1 MSDLGSDAGSTS
13 LDLTAKTLEA
23 LLRLFE
29 KIFEAWQRAPERAEH
44 KLKLKQAKTEEEK
57 VKAIKRLDGKTGFI
71 KHKML
76 SNTGQPLTVCGIH
89 LTKEEIKQFNSICS
103 REGILFSTISNLQL
117 KKEGEKAFVGIECRT
132 SDLEKLRAAVD
143 RFNDEKRQEFIDNK
157 IKSIMGKGELSEQ
170 DYADLRLL
178 TGQKESMH
186 KDYCNR
192 LNAEIQDN
200 VIQNAYDESKL
211 KPMDISE
218 ALNRHTGRYIDKD
231 QHSIIADAINP
242 NKIIKCHGYDD
253 KDPQTGE
260 NYIKT
265 DYEVYN
271 GNKCL
276 LRTTDGRFAGKPINY
291 WGNQKKEIE
300 EAADFSGTYYKFYSE
315 NEYKLWYEYVN
326 KQNIEELSEMDK
338 PAENK
343 DFSRCI
349 DIGMEKLKE
358 NGVELKENILYDKE
372 SNQPLQVIISDKSL
386 DRNKRSIVAESIIVG
401 KQIENYKEIQEL
413 RNRLDLSKAEMII
426 AKPESKEYAEAKV
439 KTENLENRLLK
450 AYELDNNLVNERK
463 DINAVQSMQQV
474 EQELGRENG
483 DGRDDIEEDSKHT
496 SLEKVKEEIN
506 KEKISSM
513 TKENGNLQMGS
524 QEKIAD
530 LKTERMLSSR

>member
-13 LDLTAKTLEA
+13 LNLTAKTLEA

-44 KLKLKQAKTEEEK
+44 KLKLKQAKTEKEK

-103 REGILFSTISNLQL
+103 REGILFSTISNSQL

-157 IKSIMGKGELSEQ
+157 IKSIMEKGELSEQ

-178 TGQKESMH
+178 TEQKELMH

-192 LNAEIQDN
+192 FNAEIQDN

-242 NKIIKCHGYDD
+242 NKIIRCHGYDD

-338 PAENK
+338 PAESK

>member
-13 LDLTAKTLEA
+13 LNLTAKTLEA

-178 TGQKESMH
+178 TGQKELMH

-291 WGNQKKEIE
+291 WGKQKKEIE

-338 PAENK
+338 PAESK

-372 SNQPLQVIISDKSL
+372 SSQPLQVIISDKSL

-426 AKPESKEYAEAKV
+426 EKPESKEYAEAKV

-450 AYELDNNLVNERK
+450 AYEIDNNLVNERK
-463 DINAVQSMQQV
+463 DINAVQSIQQM

-506 KEKISSM
+506 KEKISTM

>member
-13 LDLTAKTLEA
+13 LNLTAKTLEA

-178 TGQKESMH
+178 TGQKELMH

-291 WGNQKKEIE
+291 WGNQKKKIE

-338 PAENK
+338 PAESK

-372 SNQPLQVIISDKSL
+372 SSQPLQVIISDKSL

-426 AKPESKEYAEAKV
+426 EKPESKEYAEAKV
-439 KTENLENRLLK
+439 NTENLENRLLK

-463 DINAVQSMQQV
+463 DINAVQSIQQM

-506 KEKISSM
+506 KEKISTM

>member
-13 LDLTAKTLEA
+13 LNLTAKTLEA

-71 KHKML
+71 KHKIL

-178 TGQKESMH
+178 TGQKELMH

-276 LRTTDGRFAGKPINY
+276 LRTTDGRFSGKPINY

-338 PAENK
+338 PAESK

-372 SNQPLQVIISDKSL
+372 SNQPLQVIINDKSL

>member
-13 LDLTAKTLEA
+13 LNLTAKTLEA

-29 KIFEAWQRAPERAEH
+29 KIFEAWHRAPERAEH

-178 TGQKESMH
+178 TGQKELMH

-338 PAENK
+338 PAESK

-372 SNQPLQVIISDKSL
+372 SSQPLQVIISDKSL

-426 AKPESKEYAEAKV
+426 EKPESKEYAEAKV

-450 AYELDNNLVNERK
+450 AYEIDNNLVNERK
-463 DINAVQSMQQV
+463 DINAVQSIQQM

-483 DGRDDIEEDSKHT
+483 DGRDDIEEDSKYT

-506 KEKISSM
+506 KEKISTM